1 MIMTKIKALELS
13 IELWEWL
20 TDNPDKEKDEHP
32 TLPVDRWFLG
42 CALCQYNPGSGS
54 CGGCPMTG
62 SWPSA
67 YGICE
72 DCGGD
77 SAYEEWVDVESNLYP
92 YDRSFLAAVLVEA
105 FKERLAELQEE

>member
-32 TLPVDRWFLG
+32 TLPVSDWLSD
-42 CALCQYNPGSGS
+42 CALCQYNPD
-54 CGGCPMTG
+54 GGCNRCPMAG
-62 SWPSA
+62 GWPSA
-67 YGICE
+67 YGTCE
-72 DCGGD
+72 NCGD
-77 SAYEEWVDVESNLYP
+77 SAYEEWTESNLYP

-105 FKERLAELQEE
+105 FKKRLAELQEE